1 MCRIRYAA
9 AATAALADQQKHHA
23 HGCMHRAARWYLHL
37 FLLFLQNCRQH
48 RFIRVFQYFISQT
61 FLFSNVM
68 RCAAMQQCMR
78 MWCARETKAVVVR
91 MSSWSFVWGEPA
103 LHLCGC
109 RLKMPR
115 QGLPLW
121 FCWSARL
128 SLQHI
133 YIYLIHTHTLPHA
146 HRCFFWY
153 RLHETKKDENISRI
167 CVNFAAM
174 QYNAFNR
181 CELKQSNNR
190 QQINIT
196 YDKWIWTPPTELF
209 CLSFCLCSSF
219 VGFHYHALWHGVHA
233 CGFHPPFLVRMRQND
248 DPTTYN
254 FTERK
259 QHESCFRLHVAR
271 YLLNVGV
278 RTIII

>member
-1 MCRIRYAA
+1 MRKRNKSRCCSNEQLVIRLGWASIALVRLPIEDAA
-9 AATAALADQQKHHA
+9 AGPPIVVLLKRTIVATA
-23 HGCMHRAARWYLHL
+23 
-37 FLLFLQNCRQH
+37 
-48 RFIRVFQYFISQT
+48 
-61 FLFSNVM
+61 
-68 RCAAMQQCMR
+68 
-78 MWCARETKAVVVR
+78 
-91 MSSWSFVWGEPA
+91 
-103 LHLCGC
+103 
-109 RLKMPR
+109 
-115 QGLPLW
+115 
-121 FCWSARL
+121 
-128 SLQHI
+128 

-190 QQINIT
+190 HQMNIT

-259 QHESCFRLHVAR
+259 QHESCFRLYVAR
-271 YLLNVGV
+271 YLLIVGV